1 MGELNIALP
10 DVGPK
15 VTEHIPEII
24 AITQKLVDR
33 GAAYASQGDVYFA
46 VKQYP
51 PYGKLSGRN
60 IDDLLSGA
68 RVEPGEQKREPLDF
82 ALWKAA
88 KPGEP
93 QWDSPWGPGRPGW
106 HIECSAMSEKYLG
119 ETFDIHAGGKDLVFP
134 HHENELAQ
142 SEAASGKPFAKL
154 WMHNGFVTL
163 DEKKMSKS
171 DGNFFTLR
179 EVLDRFSS
187 ESVRTFLLSTLY
199 RNPIDFSP
207 QALEQVET
215 RVDYFY
221 ETLVKLDERLAVGK
235 DPGPGPLAEA
245 ERVEAVWPKFEEAMD
260 DDFNTADALGRLS
273 DAFALANDLLDKPKP
288 PDKAAVR
295 RSLARLRSDIA
306 RTGAVLG
313 LWQRPA
319 TEVVAGRRNA
329 RAQAKGIDQA
339 KVEALINDRNAAR
352 KGKDFA
358 RADAVRDELKQLG
371 VEIMDNPGGTSWK
384 VL

>member
-1 MGELNIALP
+1 
-10 DVGPK
+10 
-15 VTEHIPEII
+15 
-24 AITQKLVDR
+24 
-33 GAAYASQGDVYFA
+33 VYFA

-51 PYGKLSGRN
+51 PYGKLSRRN
-60 IDDLLSGA
+60 LDDLLSGA

-93 QWDSPWGPGRPGW
+93 EWDSPWGKGRPGW
-106 HIECSAMSEKYLG
+106 HIECSAMSAKYLG
-119 ETFDIHAGGKDLVFP
+119 ETFDIHAGGKDLIFP
-134 HHENELAQ
+134 HHENEIAQ
-142 SEAASGKPFAKL
+142 SEAASGKTFARY

-171 DGNFFTLR
+171 EGNFFTLR
-179 EVLDRFSS
+179 EVLDRFSA
-187 ESVRTFLLSTLY
+187 EAVRTFLLSTLY

-221 ETLVKLDERLAVGK
+221 ETLSKLDERLAVGK
-235 DPGPGPLAEA
+235 DPGPGALAEA
-245 ERVEAVWPKFEEAMD
+245 ERVEAVWPRFEEAMD
-260 DDFNTADALGRLS
+260 DDFNTAEALGRLS
-273 DAFALANDLLDKPKP
+273 DAFALANELLEKPKVT
-288 PDKAAVR
+288 DKAAVR
-295 RSLARLRSDIA
+295 RSLARLRDDLR

-319 TEVVAGRRNA
+319 AEVVAERRDA
-329 RAQAKGIDQA
+329 KAKAKGIDRAQ
-339 KVEALINDRNAAR
+339 VEALISERNAAR
-352 KGKDFA
+352 KAKDFA
-358 RADAVRDELKQLG
+358 KADALRGEMQKLG
-371 VEIMDNPGGTSWK
+371 VEIMDTPGGTTWK